1 MTPGTQV
8 DGEPEVMTTFH
19 TAFTSAFDR
28 LTAGVMVIGSG
39 LVLASSLAIF
49 VLDAPEAGGAMGMV
63 GAGLLGAVATSITR
77 PLQATMPRAAAVLSI
92 VFAYGF
98 VVGGVA
104 FNLETILVAN
114 GASSFD
120 TLSAFPVL
128 GASGVLGPLSLVAI
142 GLALFGTRA
151 DRVAGGAL
159 VLCGL
164 LFPVSRIFDIAA
176 VAMSVDMLLVVGMA
190 TLGRGLVRTRGRAPV
205 PSPATRQ
212 TIAA

>member
-1 MTPGTQV
+1 
-8 DGEPEVMTTFH
+8 MTTSH
-19 TAFTSAFDR
+19 TAFTSTSDR
-28 LTAGVMVIGSG
+28 LAAGVMVIGSG
-39 LVLASSLAIF
+39 LVLASSVAIF
-49 VLDAPEAGGAMGMV
+49 VLDSPVAGGAMGMV

-77 PLQATMPRAAAVLSI
+77 PLQAVLPRAAAVLST

-104 FNLETILVAN
+104 FNLETILIAH

-120 TLSAFPVL
+120 SLSAFPVI

-151 DRVAGGAL
+151 DRVAGVAL
-159 VLCGL
+159 TLCGL
-164 LFPVSRIFDIAA
+164 FFPVSRIFDIAA
-176 VAMSVDMLLVVGMA
+176 VAMSVDLMLVIGMA
-190 TLGRGLVRTRGRAPV
+190 TLARALVRTRGAAPA
-205 PSPATRQ
+205 PTPATRQ